1 MPPPSKESGFSE
13 GVPVPLPLL
22 AMRCAVCGYGARSRT
37 EPDRCPMC
45 GGTAWALEGWQ
56 PFVELS
62 RTLETAVQLHAAAS
76 DDASLPLTRDL
87 H

>member
-1 MPPPSKESGFSE
+1 
-13 GVPVPLPLL
+13 
-22 AMRCAVCGYGARSRT
+22 
-37 EPDRCPMC
+37 MC

-62 RTLETAVQLHAAAS
+62 RTLETAVQLHAATS
-76 DDASLPLTRDL
+76 DDSSLPLTRDL